1 MGGTRLGAGRPSDPN
16 SMRSQIRGLAGREDF
31 VTLPAEGRTDPAPEW
46 PLELVSTDEFAYWV
60 KLWAKPQAL
69 MWEILGIE
77 FAVAHYVRT
86 YFEAVEPKAVS
97 GLKTAVLRMEGDLG
111 LSLLGMKTL
120 SWQIEDVATSHLA
133 PAATGKRKT
142 SSGDWL
148 KAVRVEGA

>member
-1 MGGTRLGAGRPSDPN
+1 MVARRGAGRPADPN
-16 SMRSQIRGLAGREDF
+16 SMRSQIRGLAGKEDF

-46 PLELVSTDEFAYWV
+46 PLELVTTEEFAYWV
-60 KLWAKPQAL
+60 KLWSKPQAL

-77 FAVAHYVRT
+77 FAVAHYVRS

-111 LSLLGMKTL
+111 LSLLGMKSL
-120 SWQIEDVATSHLA
+120 GWQIGDPNAEPVAA
-133 PAATGKRKT
+133 PSAARQT

-148 KAVRVEGA
+148 KSVVIETA